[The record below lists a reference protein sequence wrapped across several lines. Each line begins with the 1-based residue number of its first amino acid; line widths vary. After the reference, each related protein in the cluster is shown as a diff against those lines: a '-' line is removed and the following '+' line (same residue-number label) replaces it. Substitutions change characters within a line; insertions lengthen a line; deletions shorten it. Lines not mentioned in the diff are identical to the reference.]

1 MKIDEHNVLID
12 KAKTRK
18 DGVYTYRGYDF
29 VVKNNNFI
37 GYSDYFGNI
46 YQISYSFH
54 VSLGKVERLNR
65 KDELKRL
72 FLCKS

>member
-1 MKIDEHNVLID
+1 MTIEEHNILVG

-18 DGVYTYRGYDF
+18 DGIYSYRGYDF

-37 GYSDYFGNI
+37 GYSNYFGDI
-46 YQISYSFH
+46 FQIQYSFH

-65 KDELKRL
+65 KGELKRL
-72 FLCKS
+72 FL